1 MSYSSD
7 PQAIVYHPEISPKQ
21 TDTHFKTMIS
31 FFSTQAILEGK
42 KLTIKMQSLKTV
54 KSKLEGGLYFSWL
67 HLWLQCQGPKIRLL
81 STWHPQMSAATQH
94 SSIPWP
100 LFSLGQHHWVPVM
113 FCTLKS
119 VPPTL
124 SSDQFPHLGTPR
136 ICPFPTLLPL
146 AHLNTLVTAHQ
157 ERQGKDT
164 AFHIQALRT
173 RDQIN
178 IFCTLWQV
186 KSCADM
192 VWWHR

>member
-42 KLTIKMQSLKTV
+42 KLTIKKQSLKTV

-119 VPPTL
+119 VPPTP
-124 SSDQFPHLGTPR
+124 SSDQFPRLAPPG
-136 ICPFPTLLPL
+136 FALSPL
-146 AHLNTLVTAHQ
+146 SSLWLIWILWYQLT
-157 ERQGKDT
+157 RKGKV
-164 AFHIQALRT
+164 RT
-173 RDQIN
+173 QLFTSRP
-178 IFCTLWQV
+178 
-186 KSCADM
+186 
-192 VWWHR
+192 

>member
-42 KLTIKMQSLKTV
+42 KITIKKQSLKTV
-54 KSKLEGGLYFSWL
+54 KSKLEGGLTPLVTAVPGSKNKAAL
-67 HLWLQCQGPKIRLL
+67 HLTPPNVSSNPTFFHPMAIIQLGAASLGASHVLHTQI
-81 STWHPQMSAATQH
+81 SSSHPQQWP
-94 SSIPWP
+94 IP
-100 LFSLGQHHWVPVM
+100 M
-113 FCTLKS
+113 
-119 VPPTL
+119 
-124 SSDQFPHLGTPR
+124 LGTPR

-146 AHLNTLVTAHQ
+146 AHLNTLVPAHQ

>member
-42 KLTIKMQSLKTV
+42 KLTIKKQSLKTV
-54 KSKLEGGLYFSWL
+54 KSKLEGGLTPLVTAVPGSKNKAAL
-67 HLWLQCQGPKIRLL
+67 HLTPPNV
-81 STWHPQMSAATQH
+81 SSTQH

-100 LFSLGQHHWVPVM
+100 LLSLGQHHWVPVM

-119 VPPTL
+119 VPPTP

-146 AHLNTLVTAHQ
+146 AHLNTLVPAHQ

-192 VWWHR
+192 V